1 MINRRNFI
9 KIAGSSTLA
18 LTPLTQLLSKTISP
32 SDAGFSDASFI
43 LNAPIDECIQDEDF
57 WYSVRQAFTVSP
69 TLINLNNGGVS
80 PSPKTVQDAVARYN
94 MLANEGPS
102 YYMWRILDQGREP
115 LREKLAKLGGCD
127 PEEIAINRN
136 ASEALETI
144 IFGLRLAKGDEVV
157 LTKQDYPNM
166 INAWKQREKRDGI
179 ILKWVDLPL
188 PMEDNDEITKL
199 YTEAFSP
206 KTKIVHITHI
216 INWTGQ
222 IIPARKIADIAH
234 KSGIEVLVD
243 GAHSFVHIDYKIPE
257 TGADYFGTS
266 LHKWLCAPIGS
277 GMLYVKKDKISNLYP
292 LFGAGDAESPDIR
305 KFENLGTRSFPI
317 EQGVAEA
324 IDFQNMI
331 GMERKE
337 KRLRYLK
344 NYWTNQVKDLPGMIL
359 NTSLRD
365 DFSCAIANFAIKDKK
380 LEEIETLLF
389 NKYKIHTVGINW
401 EKIHGIRVTPNVY
414 TLTSDL
420 DKLIK
425 GITELTKS

>member
-1 MINRRNFI
+1 MVNRRNFI
-9 KIAGSSTLA
+9 KIAGGTA
-18 LTPLTQLLSKTISP
+18 LGVYPLTEVLTKNIQAGAPGFPAGHNLLS
-32 SDAGFSDASFI
+32 
-43 LNAPIDECIQDEDF
+43 APIHESILDEDF
-57 WYSVRQAFTVSP
+57 WYQVRQSFTVSP
-69 TLINLNNGGVS
+69 TLINLNNGGVC
-80 PSPKTVQDAVARYN
+80 PSPKIVQDAVDRYN
-94 MLANEGPS
+94 KLANEGPS

-115 LREKLAKLGGCD
+115 LRGKLAALAGCD
-127 PEEIAINRN
+127 QEEIAINRN

-144 IFGLRLAKGDEVV
+144 IFGLRLNKGDEVV
-157 LTKQDYPNM
+157 LTRQDYPNM

-179 ILKWVDLPL
+179 VLKWVNLTL
-188 PMEDNDEITKL
+188 PMEDEDEIAQA
-199 YTEAFSP
+199 YINAFTP

-222 IIPARKIADIAH
+222 IIPARKIADAAH
-234 KSGIEVLVD
+234 RQGIDVLVD
-243 GAHSFVHIDYKIPE
+243 GAHSFVHIGYKIPDL
-257 TGADYFGTS
+257 GCDYFGTS

-292 LFGAGDAESPDIR
+292 LFGAGDPESADIR

-317 EQGVAEA
+317 EQGIAEA

-344 NYWTNQVKDLPGMIL
+344 NYWAGQVKDLPNVIL
-359 NTSLRD
+359 NTSLKD
-365 DFSCAIANFAIKDKK
+365 NFSCAIGNFAIKDKK
-380 LEEIETLLF
+380 LEDIDALLF

-401 EKIHGIRVTPNVY
+401 ENIHGVRVTPNVY

-420 DKLIK
+420 DQLIK
-425 GITELTKS
+425 GIKELAKT